1 MDPFEVLEEVVES
14 EPFDA
19 EERRELVFL
28 ARMVLL
34 LVLVVLLLLS
44 EARDL
49 AASALEVTTEAADSE
64 YASDPMDCME
74 ERPWLWP
81 FCVLK
86 FR

>member
-1 MDPFEVLEEVVES
+1 MEEETS
-14 EPFDA
+14 DA

-34 LVLVVLLLLS
+34 LVLVLLLLLS

-49 AASALEVTTEAADSE
+49 AASDLEVTEAVDSE
-64 YASDPMDCME
+64 YASEPMDCME
-74 ERPWLWP
+74 GRPWPWP
-81 FCVLK
+81 CCLLK